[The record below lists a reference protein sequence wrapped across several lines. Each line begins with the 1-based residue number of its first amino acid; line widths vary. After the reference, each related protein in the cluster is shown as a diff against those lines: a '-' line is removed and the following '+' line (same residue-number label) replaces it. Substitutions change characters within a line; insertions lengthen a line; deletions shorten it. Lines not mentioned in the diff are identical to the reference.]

1 MFDRRKLLKS
11 NKLTI
16 AIILLAVVLT
26 LIPIAYS
33 KLFSKTD
40 SDSKIETALYIL
52 NTDYYEK
59 EVKLDDE
66 NFLEFALRYNYKNQ
80 VSLHISKFYQAK
92 GKEYASTNGMG
103 KSRILEEVPV
113 KRKSINN
120 LIKFTKD
127 LNDEKLL
134 EINKN
139 TKMATGYGLI
149 ESSENF

>member
-1 MFDRRKLLKS
+1 MANITKEQILKIKNMCSNGWRFDAQYYIYYNEK
-11 NKLTI
+11 
-16 AIILLAVVLT
+16 T
-26 LIPIAYS
+26 LI
-33 KLFSKTD
+33 
-40 SDSKIETALYIL
+40 
-52 NTDYYEK
+52 K

-66 NFLEFALRYNYKNQ
+66 NFLEFTLRYNYKNQ

-149 ESSENF
+149 ESSDNF

>member
-59 EVKLDDE
+59 EVKLE
-66 NFLEFALRYNYKNQ
+66 
-80 VSLHISKFYQAK
+80 
-92 GKEYASTNGMG
+92 
-103 KSRILEEVPV
+103 
-113 KRKSINN
+113 SI
-120 LIKFTKD
+120 K
-127 LNDEKLL
+127 
-134 EINKN
+134 
-139 TKMATGYGLI
+139 LI
-149 ESSENF
+149 ESFKDKGKNSLLDK